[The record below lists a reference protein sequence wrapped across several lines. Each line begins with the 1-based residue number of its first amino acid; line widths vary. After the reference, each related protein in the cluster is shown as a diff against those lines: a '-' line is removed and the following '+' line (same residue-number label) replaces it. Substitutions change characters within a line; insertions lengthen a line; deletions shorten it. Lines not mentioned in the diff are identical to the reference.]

1 MIDLKEKEK
10 TYDDDDIDSGGG
22 CYDNGD
28 DGGDD
33 NEGMNVQFVIAHNSQ
48 ARSLQQRLMM
58 QMEWRDER

>member
-1 MIDLKEKEK
+1 MIDLEEKEK
-10 TYDDDDIDSGGG
+10 NDDDDDIDSGGG